1 VRGTVIKGVWHTRP
15 GPRRFEYGHGA
26 NKKNL
31 SPAAASIIN
40 ERPEL
45 MAEPRF
51 VRLLTHILTTKYAY
65 AINFSIF
72 ALKDLKKG
80 ERIEDYRGKPG
91 TYKMA
96 GGRSTSCFT
105 SASRKIRKQ

>member
-1 VRGTVIKGVWHTRP
+1 
-15 GPRRFEYGHGA
+15 
-26 NKKNL
+26 
-31 SPAAASIIN
+31 
-40 ERPEL
+40 

-96 GGRSTSCFT
+96 GGARRVALPAHQEKSGSNN
-105 SASRKIRKQ
+105 R